1 MSSATRRRREHAGG
15 ASAAL
20 AGGSGADGDGEPDSY
35 DIARRIVLQRLT
47 QRPRSRAEL
56 ARILHDRGCP
66 DEVAG
71 TVLDR
76 MAAVGLV
83 DDAAYAGLV
92 LRSRQGTKGWARSA
106 VARDLRQRGVD
117 DQVADA
123 ALAHLTEA
131 DELCRAR
138 ELVRRRLPGLAG
150 LPAQVQTRRL
160 SGMLARRGYPSAVVY
175 AVLRVALSGAGTVQN
190 DPDD

>member
-1 MSSATRRRREHAGG
+1 MSSATGRRRERAGE
-15 ASAAL
+15 APSAPA
-20 AGGSGADGDGEPDSY
+20 AGSGADGDGEPDSH

-47 QRPRSRAEL
+47 QRSRSRAEL

-66 DEVAG
+66 DEVAA

-131 DELCRAR
+131 DELRRAH
-138 ELVRRRLPGLAG
+138 ELVCRRLPGLAG
-150 LPAQVQTRRL
+150 LPVQVQTRRL
-160 SGMLARRGYPSAVVY
+160 SGMLTRRGYPSAVVY
-175 AVLRVALSGAGTVQN
+175 RVLRAALPGAGTVQT
-190 DPDD
+190 DHDD